1 MPPELL
7 PITALIVLALL
18 PVMFSWLVVVIP
30 SRRRE
35 ASGLVVGNPLDNA
48 PLAPA
53 AEIVPRP
60 LIAMS
65 RHLSHA
71 DMADFVPG
79 MRHLP
84 LEQVA
89 PLLTRYVR
97 CPDPA
102 LQLYAQSL
110 LSQGRDHLHHQFVA
124 LHEPAKTDARSA
136 SWMLEIGLRL
146 ASPTLIGPSERGGFL
161 LTLAAQAADALK
173 TCEHTPG
180 LLANAVRSFLA
191 ASRITDARNSL
202 NELPERSPLRLEL
215 EPAVAHALHQER
227 LA

>member
-1 MPPELL
+1 MSPASPSILL
-7 PITALIVLALL
+7 LAVLALL
-18 PVMFSWLVVVIP
+18 PVMFSWFVAVVP

-35 ASGLVVGNPLDNA
+35 ASGLVLGNPLDDA
-48 PLAPA
+48 PLAPTVD
-53 AEIVPRP
+53 IVTKP
-60 LIAMS
+60 LVALS

-84 LEQVA
+84 LEEVA

-110 LSQGRDHLHHQFVA
+110 LSQGRDNLHHQFIL

-136 SWMLEIGLRL
+136 SWMLELGMRL
-146 ASPTLIGPSERGGFL
+146 ASPTLIGASERGGFL
-161 LTLAAQAADALK
+161 LQLAAQAADALK

-191 ASRITDARNSL
+191 ASRVTDARQTL
-202 NELPERSPLRLEL
+202 NELPEDSPLRREL
-215 EPAVAHALHQER
+215 EPAVAHALKQQS